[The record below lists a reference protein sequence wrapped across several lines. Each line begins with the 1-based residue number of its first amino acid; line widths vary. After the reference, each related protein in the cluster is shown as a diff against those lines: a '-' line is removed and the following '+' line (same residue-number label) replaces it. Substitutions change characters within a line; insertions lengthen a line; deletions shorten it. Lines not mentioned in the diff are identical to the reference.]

1 MCMAIIEELQTLRL
15 LRIRINV
22 HVDLLIIFETISK
35 QEIKCGRQE
44 IKGGRQGIN
53 TIVDH

>member
-53 TIVDH
+53 TS